1 VIARILALALLLAPA
16 AAEACASCI
25 SSAYGDRTY
34 SWPYVFLILVP
45 FAVGVVVGAVLIH
58 VGGGFRKLRVREHLT
73 QSFHP
78 AATQEETT

>member
-1 VIARILALALLLAPA
+1 MIARVLALALLLAPA

-45 FAVGVVVGAVLIH
+45 FGVGVVVGAVLVH
-58 VGGGFRKLRVREHLT
+58 VGGGFRALRVREHLT
-73 QSFHP
+73 QFFHP
-78 AATQEETT
+78 TAPQEETT

>member
-1 VIARILALALLLAPA
+1 VIARVLAVALLLAPA

-45 FAVGVVVGAVLIH
+45 FAVGVAVGAVLIH
-58 VGGGFRKLRVREHLT
+58 VGGGFRALRVRERLA
-73 QSFHP
+73 QFFHP
-78 AATQEETT
+78 AARQEETS